1 MKAKNIAAFGVYVAL
16 AMIFSYIELQI
27 PPLVAIPGI
36 KLGLPNVVII
46 IALYKFG
53 WKEAIVI
60 NVLRVLL
67 VSVLFGTVLSLL
79 YSVAGAILSLF
90 VMIILKKSK
99 IFSTVLVSVFG
110 AISHNIEQITV
121 AIFVLETSEL
131 LYYLPV
137 LLITGTISGLLLG
150 LIGATVVKKL
160 DNIKI

>member
-1 MKAKNIAAFGVYVAL
+1 
-16 AMIFSYIELQI
+16 MIFSYIELQI

-110 AISHNIEQITV
+110 AISHNIGQITV

>member
-110 AISHNIEQITV
+110 AISHNIGQITV

-137 LLITGTISGLLLG
+137 LLITGTISGMLLG
-150 LIGATVVKKL
+150 LIGATIVKKL

>member
-1 MKAKNIAAFGVYVAL
+1 M
-16 AMIFSYIELQI
+16 
-27 PPLVAIPGI
+27 
-36 KLGLPNVVII
+36 VII
-46 IALYKFG
+46 IAMYKFG
-53 WKEAIVI
+53 WKEAILI
-60 NVLRVLL
+60 NILRVLL

-79 YSVAGAILSLF
+79 YSIAGAILSLF

-110 AISHNIEQITV
+110 AISHNIGQITV

-137 LLITGTISGLLLG
+137 LIITGTISGVLLG
-150 LIGATVVKKL
+150 LIGATIVKKL